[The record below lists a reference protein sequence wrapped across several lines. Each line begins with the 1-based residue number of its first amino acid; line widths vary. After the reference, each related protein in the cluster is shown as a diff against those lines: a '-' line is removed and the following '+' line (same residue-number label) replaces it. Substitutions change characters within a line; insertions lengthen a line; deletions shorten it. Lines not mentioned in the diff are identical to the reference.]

1 MSPALSV
8 IMPCYNEA
16 EGLAQAIGRVHDVCR
31 GLELTHE
38 ILIIDDGSTD
48 GSWTIVEEACR
59 AIGEV
64 RGVRFSR
71 NFGHEAASSAGLRSA
86 RGEQVLIL
94 DADLQDPPEL
104 LAELRAKM
112 AEGYDVVYGVRRSR
126 AGESWLKLVSAKV
139 FYRVFN
145 VLTDNPIPEDTG
157 DFRLMT
163 RRAVDAF
170 TAMPESVVFLR
181 GMISWIGFPQTGI
194 HYDRKPRVTGRT
206 KYNFRKLLG
215 LCIEAITGFSVRPLR
230 IAFVMSMVLFI
241 GALGLTAVILIGWL
255 SGRGSSDL
263 ALVIMVISLIGGV
276 QTLVMGIIG
285 EYLGRLF
292 LESKGRPLYLVRDT
306 IDGRRGDAGSRGLG
320 E

>member
-1 MSPALSV
+1 MRIELSV
-8 IMPCYNEA
+8 VMPCYNEA
-16 EGLAQAIGRVHDVCR
+16 EGLAQAIRRVHAVCK
-31 GLELTHE
+31 GLFLTHE

-48 GSWTIVEEACR
+48 GSWAIVEDA
-59 AIGEV
+59 AQSIPEV
-64 RGVRFSR
+64 RGLRFSR
-71 NFGHEAASSAGLRSA
+71 NFGHEAASSAGLRHA
-86 RGEQVLIL
+86 RGIQVLIL

-126 AGESWLKLVSAKV
+126 AGESWLKLVSAKL

-145 VLTDNPIPEDTG
+145 LLTDNPIPEDTG

-170 TAMPESVVFLR
+170 VAMPESVVFLR
-181 GMISWIGFPQTGI
+181 GMISWIGFPQVGI
-194 HYDRKPRVTGRT
+194 YYDRKPRETGRS

-230 IAFVMSMVLFI
+230 IAFVMSMALFL

-255 SGRGSSDL
+255 SGRGSSDI
-263 ALVIMVISLIGGV
+263 ALVMMVISFIGGV
-276 QTLVMGIIG
+276 QTLVMGVIG
-285 EYLGRLF
+285 EYLGKLF
-292 LESKGRPLYLVRDT
+292 VESKGRPLYLIRDT
-306 IDGRRGDAGSRGLG
+306 IDKAALDAESR
-320 E
+320 

>member
-1 MSPALSV
+1 MSIELSV

-16 EGLAQAIGRVHDVCR
+16 EGLALAIRRVNNVCR
-31 GLELTHE
+31 RLSLSHE
-38 ILIIDDGSTD
+38 ILIVDDGSTD
-48 GSWTIVEEACR
+48 GSWAIVQEESKSIR
-59 AIGEV
+59 EV

-71 NFGHEAASSAGLRSA
+71 NFGHEAASSAGLRNT
-86 RGEQVLIL
+86 RGNQVLIL

-104 LAELRAKM
+104 LAEFRAKM

-126 AGESWLKLVSAKV
+126 AGESWLKLASAKL

-145 VLTDNPIPEDTG
+145 LLTDNPIPEDTG

-181 GMISWIGFPQTGI
+181 GMISWIGFPQVGVY
-194 HYDRKPRVTGRT
+194 YDRQPRESGRT
-206 KYNFRKLLG
+206 KYNFRKLLN

-230 IAFVMSMVLFI
+230 IAFVMSMALFL
-241 GALGLTAVILIGWL
+241 GALVLTVAILAGWL
-255 SGRGSSDL
+255 RGEGSSGL
-263 ALVIMVISLIGGV
+263 ALLTMVITFIGGV

-285 EYLGRLF
+285 EYLGKLF
-292 LESKGRPLYLVRDT
+292 LESKGRPIYLIRETVDHV
-306 IDGRRGDAGSRGLG
+306 GG
-320 E
+320 

>member
-1 MSPALSV
+1 MSIELSV

-16 EGLAQAIGRVHDVCR
+16 EGLALAIRRVNNVCR
-31 GLELTHE
+31 RLSLSHE
-38 ILIIDDGSTD
+38 ILIVDDGSTD
-48 GSWTIVEEACR
+48 GSWAIVQEESKSIR
-59 AIGEV
+59 EV

-71 NFGHEAASSAGLRSA
+71 NFGHEAASSAGLRNT
-86 RGEQVLIL
+86 RGNQVLIL

-104 LAELRAKM
+104 LAEFRAKM

-126 AGESWLKLVSAKV
+126 AGESWLKLASAKL

-145 VLTDNPIPEDTG
+145 LLTDNPIPEDTG

-181 GMISWIGFPQTGI
+181 GMISWIGFPQVGVY
-194 HYDRKPRVTGRT
+194 YDRQPRESGRT
-206 KYNFRKLLG
+206 KYNFRKLLN

-230 IAFVMSMVLFI
+230 IAFVMSMTLFLRTLVPTI
-241 GALGLTAVILIGWL
+241 TILTEWL
-255 SGRGSSDL
+255 RGEGSSGL
-263 ALVIMVISLIGGV
+263 ALLTMVITFIGGV

-285 EYLGRLF
+285 EYLGKLF
-292 LESKGRPLYLVRDT
+292 LESKGRPIYLIRETVDHV
-306 IDGRRGDAGSRGLG
+306 GG
-320 E
+320 